1 MSIGTV
7 QDLASALRDGR
18 RDPVD
23 LVAEVFDRID
33 RHNDPALF
41 IRTLRPRAEAEA
53 RAARE
58 RLRAGNPASL
68 VDGVPLAW
76 KDLFDLKGSVTT
88 AGSAVLRD
96 AAPAAADGA
105 PRPAATGRANPFNT
119 RAGHS
124 STAVAATQASASAHQ
139 AQVQPCGAGA
149 TPSTAGTSKADRL
162 MPQPVPP

>member
-53 RAARE
+53 RASRE
-58 RLRAGNPASL
+58 RLRAAKDEMNASVESGQL
-68 VDGVPLAW
+68 D
-76 KDLFDLKGSVTT
+76 
-88 AGSAVLRD
+88 AVR
-96 AAPAAADGA
+96 
-105 PRPAATGRANPFNT
+105 
-119 RAGHS
+119 
-124 STAVAATQASASAHQ
+124 TQLHH
-139 AQVQPCGAGA
+139 P
-149 TPSTAGTSKADRL
+149 
-162 MPQPVPP
+162 